1 MTARRLFGR
10 ALALAVSLAALTAC
24 DSRLYGESELAEAI
38 EQIRAS
44 RAQSAARTSSAPTAP
59 LVTQEMLAGFDDPLI
74 TAAIPK
80 YNTTGLLG
88 IAERNGSAITWLT
101 PDRNAIVTRGGVV
114 IATRG
119 LVGDLASARVPDIR
133 TARGEVTRDH
143 YYLGPNQ
150 RSVRE
155 RFFCNVATDGAET
168 LRIVGEAYATTR
180 IIERCNSDDTSFTNV
195 YWIENTGE
203 VRKSRQW
210 IGPLVDYVNI
220 EAVNR

>member
-1 MTARRLFGR
+1 MSTRRSLGR
-10 ALALAVSLAALTAC
+10 ALAFAASLVALTGC
-24 DSRLYGESELAEAI
+24 DSRLYDESEFAEVV
-38 EQIRAS
+38 EQIRSSRVQDAS
-44 RAQSAARTSSAPTAP
+44 RSSGAPSAAV
-59 LVTQEMLAGFDDPLI
+59 VTPEMLVGFDDPLI

-80 YNTTGLLG
+80 HGTTGLLG

-101 PDRNAIVTRGGVV
+101 PDRTAIVTREGVV

-133 TARGEVTRDH
+133 VLRGETTRDH

-155 RFFCNVATDGAET
+155 RFSCNVATGGNET
-168 LRIVGEAYATTR
+168 VRIVGAAYETTR
-180 IIERCNSDDTSFTNV
+180 VRERCRSDDTSFTNV
-195 YWIENTGE
+195 YWIEKSGKI
-203 VRKSRQW
+203 RKSRQW
-210 IGPLVDYVNI
+210 VSSFVDYLDI